1 MHGCPLC
8 VLVFEPT
15 CTLPLTEF
23 SDWLCDA
30 TQLYDLETT
39 YLGAEYCQ
47 CGTVL
52 KVGEMS
58 SHKQ

>member
-1 MHGCPLC
+1 MGT
-8 VLVFEPT
+8 T
-15 CTLPLTEF
+15 CTWAYPLPLTEF
-23 SDWLCDA
+23 SDWLCAA

-52 KVGEMS
+52 KVGEMP
-58 SHKQ
+58 SHNLE